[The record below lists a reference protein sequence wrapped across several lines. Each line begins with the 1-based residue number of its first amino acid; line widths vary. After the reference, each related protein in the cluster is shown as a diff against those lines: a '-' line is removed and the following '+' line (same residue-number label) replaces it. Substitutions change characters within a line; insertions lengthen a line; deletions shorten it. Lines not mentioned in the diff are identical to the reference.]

1 MADRDPTLR
10 PACTH
15 SGAGYGTVTVV
26 RAAHLEWD
34 DDGAARET
42 SSAEVIDGVRI
53 WCAACMA
60 KAKVTVDGQEL
71 SGPPWAVRAARLI
84 LAARRR

>member
-1 MADRDPTLR
+1 MTDR

-34 DDGAARET
+34 DAGETRET
-42 SSAEVIDGVRI
+42 SSAEVIDGVQV
-53 WCAACMA
+53 WCATCMG
-60 KAKVTVDGQEL
+60 KATVTVSGHGQEL